1 MTGDGRRTP
10 PSAAVLAAGVD
21 HVRLSYAYLDEG
33 DLDAYASLLH
43 EDMQVRTPGGPPGRG
58 RDDALRLA
66 VTTRGTHELFKV
78 IGDGHCVVAVG
89 RYTAP
94 RHELGEFDFADFF
107 TLSDDSLLLSRR
119 RFYYLPPPDSDA
131 DTVGP

>member
-10 PSAAVLAAGVD
+10 PSAATLAAGVD
-21 HVRLSYAYLDEG
+21 HVRLSYLYLDEG

-43 EDMQVRTPGGPPGRG
+43 EDMQVRTPDAPACHGRAA
-58 RDDALRLA
+58 ALHLA
-66 VTTRGTHELFKV
+66 RTTTGTHELFKV

-89 RYTAP
+89 HYSPPGTGQRLEP
-94 RHELGEFDFADFF
+94 REFDFADFF

-119 RFYYLPPPDSDA
+119 RFYYLPPPA
-131 DTVGP
+131 